1 MSTSALRKEF
11 KDITEDVSVPQLR
24 RNTAAFWKRHHGD
37 PAGVTTALTGLWTG
51 AADESLRM
59 GIAMTLGPAAD
70 TVADAMEF
78 LLVTVPRDDDWRVQ
92 EALAKGFDWF
102 CAVRGWEKSVPV
114 IEQWLGHEH
123 HNVRRAAAEGPR
135 VWTKRPYFKDNPEHA
150 LELLGRLRADSSEY
164 VRKSVGNSLSDISK
178 THPDLT
184 LASLS
189 AWAAEPG
196 AAWVITRACRHLV
209 DTRAEQTKRLLA
221 VMKG

>member
-1 MSTSALRKEF
+1 
-11 KDITEDVSVPQLR
+11 
-24 RNTAAFWKRHHGD
+24 
-37 PAGVTTALTGLWTG
+37 
-51 AADESLRM
+51 M

-70 TVADAMEF
+70 TVSDAMEF
-78 LLVTVPRDDDWRVQ
+78 LLRTVPRDDDWRVQ

-114 IEQWLGHEH
+114 IEEWLGHEH

-135 VWTKRPYFKDNPEHA
+135 VWTKRPYFSEHPEHA
-150 LELLGRLRADSSEY
+150 LELLGRLRADPSEY

-189 AWAAEPG
+189 GWAGDPG
-196 AAWVITRACRHLV
+196 AAWVITRACRHLS